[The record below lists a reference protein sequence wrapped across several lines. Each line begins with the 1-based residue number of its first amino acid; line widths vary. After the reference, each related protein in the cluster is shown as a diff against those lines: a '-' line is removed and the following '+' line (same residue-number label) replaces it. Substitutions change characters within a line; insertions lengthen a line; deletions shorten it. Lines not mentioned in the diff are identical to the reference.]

1 MSIVNDL
8 VLNVAT
14 VNGSGSQ
21 SANNII
27 MKSIFRMGIPVGGKN
42 LFPSNIQGLPTW
54 FTIRAN
60 AHGHVAR
67 RLETDIVIAMN
78 VETITEDA
86 LSVRP
91 GGIFIYNSDLKFP
104 TGILRKDVTNYG
116 VPFRTL
122 VDSVTDQIKI
132 KKLLTNMIYVGI
144 FAEMTGLDLE
154 ILKSV
159 VTDNFGPKKASVIEV
174 NLKAIQAGQAWA
186 KENITHSPY
195 RLQRMDQN
203 KGKIIID
210 GNASGALGMIN
221 GGCTFVSWYPIT
233 PSSSLAENFQKYAEK
248 FRKSPDG
255 KKKFAIIQAE
265 DELSAMGMV
274 IGAGWAGAR
283 AMTAT
288 SGPGISLMSEFAG
301 YSYFAEVPAVIWN
314 IQRVGPSTGLP
325 TRTMQGDL
333 LSCFSLS
340 HGDTKHPLLLP
351 GNPAECYE
359 FGQTCFDLSE
369 RFQTLVFVLSDLDI
383 GMNFW
388 TTPEFPP
395 ASKAFDRGKIMTAAD
410 LESGKQF
417 LRYKDVDGDGIPYR
431 TLPGTRHPSAPYFT
445 RGSGHNEKAQYTEK
459 SEDYKVLMDRLNKK
473 FETLRSWV
481 PKPIVDETPG
491 AKIGILAYG
500 SSDLPMAEARALIES
515 EKLST
520 NYMRVRAVP
529 FTSEVKAF
537 IERHDRVYVVEQN
550 RDAQLK
556 QLLYLD
562 FPELSQKLRSVLHY
576 DGLPLYAKKI
586 ADGILS
592 QERHH

>member
-1 MSIVNDL
+1 MSIINDL

-21 SANNII
+21 SSNNII

-54 FTIRAN
+54 FTIRVN
-60 AHGHVAR
+60 EHGYVAR

-86 LSVRP
+86 QSVRP
-91 GGIFIYNSDLKFP
+91 NGVFIYNGDLKFP
-104 TGILRKDVTNYG
+104 SGILRQDVSNYA

-132 KKLLTNMIYVGI
+132 KKLLTNMVYVGV
-144 FAEMTGLDLE
+144 FAELTGLDLDV
-154 ILKSV
+154 LKQV

-174 NLKAIQAGQAWA
+174 NLKAIQAGQQWA
-186 KENITHSPY
+186 RENVQNFPY
-195 RLQRMDQN
+195 KLQSRDKN
-203 KGKIIID
+203 KGQLIID
-210 GNASGALGMIN
+210 GNSSAALGMIN

-233 PSSSLAENFQKYAEK
+233 PSSSLAESFQKYAEK
-248 FRKSPDG
+248 FRKTTDG
-255 KKKFAIIQAE
+255 KKKFAILQAE

-274 IGAGWAGAR
+274 VGAGWAGAR

-301 YSYFAEVPAVIWN
+301 YSYFAEIPAVIWN

-333 LSCFSLS
+333 VSCYTLS

-383 GMNFW
+383 GINFW
-388 TTPEFPP
+388 TTPEFPAP
-395 ASKAFDRGKIMTAAD
+395 TKAYDRGKIVTAED
-410 LESGKQF
+410 LEAGKQF
-417 LRYKDVDGDGIPYR
+417 FRYKDVDGDGIPYR

-459 SEDYKVLMDRLNKK
+459 SEDYRILMDRLNKK
-473 FETLRSWV
+473 FETLRTEV
-481 PKPIVDETPG
+481 PKPIVDEKPG
-491 AKIGILAYG
+491 NRIGILAYG
-500 SSDLPMAEARALIES
+500 SSDLPMAEARALLDAQS
-515 EKLST
+515 LKT
-520 NYMRVRAVP
+520 NYMRVRAIP
-529 FTSEVKAF
+529 FSTEVKSF

-550 RDAQLK
+550 RDGQMK
-556 QLLYLD
+556 QLLYWD
-562 FPELSQKLRSVLHY
+562 YPELTQKLRSVLHY
-576 DGLPLYAKKI
+576 DGMPLYAKKI
-586 ADGILS
+586 ADGISS
-592 QERHH
+592 QEKHH